1 MAEVLETE
9 TVEGTARP
17 ASSDFVVGRPRLSWG
32 AVFGGAVAALGLW
45 ALLYVFGLAVGLST
59 IDPNSMRG
67 LRPSAMFAGIWAV
80 IAPLIAL
87 FIGGWVAGRGAGFV
101 GRAAGAVHG
110 LVVWSLTTI
119 CGGALI
125 VAILS
130 TFASGVAQVG
140 QAVIRGET
148 PRAAAVESAP
158 GAAAPTLSLDVGEA
172 LRPINDR
179 LLALGQSPVSVAAVE
194 AAARRAAAQATAEG
208 RWDHDTLA
216 NALTLDTGLSQSDA
230 GQVVDR
236 LEAQYREQITEMQ
249 MRAQDA
255 ADNARVGALKA
266 AERSGKAFWGL
277 FGALLFGLMASVL
290 GGAAGASTLP
300 RRLWRERRRIGD
312 TPAQTPARAPIG
324 RPQREVYP

>member
-1 MAEVLETE
+1 MVEVVETE

-17 ASSDFVVGRPRLSWG
+17 ASSDFPVGRPRLSWG

-101 GRAAGAVHG
+101 GRAGGAVHG

-119 CGGALI
+119 FGGALI
-125 VAILS
+125 VALLS
-130 TFASGVAQVG
+130 TVMAGVAQVG

-148 PRAAAVESAP
+148 SPSAASVESHP
-158 GAAAPTLSLDVGEA
+158 GASAPTLSLDVGEA

-236 LEAQYREQITEMQ
+236 LEAQYREQITEMR

-255 ADNARVGALKA
+255 ADSARVGALKA

-277 FGALLFGLMASVL
+277 FGALLFGLISSLL

-300 RRLWRERRRIGD
+300 RRLWRERRRITE
-312 TPAQTPARAPIG
+312 TPERVPLAP
-324 RPQREVYP
+324 PREVYP